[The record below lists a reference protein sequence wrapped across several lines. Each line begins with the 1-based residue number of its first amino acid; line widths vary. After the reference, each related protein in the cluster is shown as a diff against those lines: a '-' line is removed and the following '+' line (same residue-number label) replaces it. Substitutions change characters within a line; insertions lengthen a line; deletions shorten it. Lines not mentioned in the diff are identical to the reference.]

1 MKLFSDDF
9 PEVRSDEELQALM
22 QLHPDYDAGYLCQAS
37 SVLRKKTK
45 AWMEKLWKQYH
56 PHADSHFLEEFKR
69 QFTQRAWELYLGVTL
84 LNNGFKLGKQKD
96 DGPDFEILNVEGKP
110 PVWIEAIAVK
120 KGGGNDRV
128 PDLAYGTVS
137 NIPTDEM
144 VLRIAA
150 GLDTKYKKYCSDLK
164 NGFIKE
170 NEPYVIAIDRSELEH
185 VDALLPNILKALFG
199 IGTLALHVRVGGKRV
214 KRPKSSWTSQFEIIK
229 RSGSSVPMLFFE
241 NPEHAGISAV
251 IYTRDHVINSPRG
264 PKQMGQ
270 NFTIVHNPYAKNPL
284 PDSFFPFGDIHRA
297 EEGFVK
303 KIIKRK
309 AFRKPNPFSY

>member
-1 MKLFSDDF
+1 MKLFSENF
-9 PEVRSDEELQALM
+9 PNVKSDAGLQDLM
-22 QLHPDYDAGYLCQAS
+22 RTHPSYDAGYLCQATYS
-37 SVLRKKTK
+37 LRKKTK
-45 AWMEKLWKQYH
+45 VWMERLWNQYH
-56 PHADSHFLEEFKR
+56 THADSHFLEEFKR

-96 DGPDFEILNVEGKP
+96 DGPDFEILNQEGKP
-110 PVWIEAIAVK
+110 SVWIEAIAVK
-120 KGGGNDRV
+120 KGTGNDRV
-128 PDLAYGTVS
+128 PDLSYGTVS
-137 NIPTDEM
+137 SIPTDEM

-164 NGFIKE
+164 NGFIKQ
-170 NEPYVIAIDRSELEH
+170 NEPYIIALDRSELEH

-199 IGTLALHVRVGGKRV
+199 IGTLALRVRVEGKRV

-229 RSGSSVPMLFFE
+229 HSGSSVPMLFFE

-297 EEGFVK
+297 EEGFVRK
-303 KIIKRK
+303 VRRRK
-309 AFRKPNPFSY
+309 AFRKPNPFSF